1 MNPDHPLYNTC
12 KGKAICNKENERTQN
27 CEFLGHESM
36 SGQHDA
42 RIHYML
48 NQSVCDNRPTSDSK
62 DIDYCTSRTQKGSP
76 YVILS
81 DSTLSYRDAQ
91 SACRSQG
98 MDLATLT
105 SNEERKELTRTIYQK
120 LHDEK
125 TTYVSCY
132 GIYHISSTFC
142 FVVVSCGTSDFYNVE
157 LVSLPI
163 FAFVSSLY
171 PQEYVS
177 VPAVLDW
184 TLANTSTFSL

>member
-1 MNPDHPLYNTC
+1 MFVLCSYSIVLLSIPGWYFSLSCFHFFILILILGTEMNPDHPLYNTC

-27 CEFLGHESM
+27 CEFLGHEST

-132 GIYHISSTFC
+132 GHISYIIHILFC
-142 FVVVSCGTSDFYNVE
+142 CCQLRN
-157 LVSLPI
+157 I
-163 FAFVSSLY
+163 
-171 PQEYVS
+171 
-177 VPAVLDW
+177 
-184 TLANTSTFSL
+184 